1 MAILNIIFGG
11 QKYFQYAGMKILL
24 KKKERKREISQGA
37 GV

>member
-24 KKKERKREISQGA
+24 KKKKEREISQGA